1 MPTTHTYSRS
11 VDTHYEFDELPKNV
25 LLYLKELKDDG
36 YNITFTDYYESVDK
50 EDNEKDS
57 GLYLELNVDAEDKA
71 RSDKYST
78 NGIKQEYHTIQKI
91 LNIGDVIMRMNI
103 TNKENF
109 AKKILTGLK
118 KHLKE
123 SYVGKAIH
131 QIRFDTKKDYLL
143 EIKIIRKQTTLY
155 GYRRFS
161 DDEHVYDRDIKKVAR
176 DYLDNLGYTNLN
188 VEI

>member
-1 MPTTHTYSRS
+1 MPTTHTYSKT

-36 YNITFTDYYESVDK
+36 YNIVFTDYYESVDK
-50 EDNEKDS
+50 ETNEKDS
-57 GLYLELNVDAEDKA
+57 ALYFELNVDAEDKA

-78 NGIKQEYHTIQKI
+78 NGINQEYHTIQKI
-91 LNIGDVIMRMNI
+91 LNIGDVIIRMNI

-123 SYVGKAIH
+123 SDVGKAIH
-131 QIRFDTKKDYLL
+131 QIRFDTKKNYFL
-143 EIKIIRKQTTLY
+143 EIKIIRKQDFAY
-155 GYRRFS
+155 VYRMNR
-161 DDEHVYDRDIKKVAR
+161 EKEYIYDRDIKKVAR